1 MTPQNRRRIMLLFA
15 IALGAAAAVA
25 LTRGD
30 YSTPVKSAVPLGV
43 SRQAILDKLA
53 RVYPLQPVE
62 NKPTLYV
69 VKLGNSIATSAIQ
82 GNPYA
87 PYMANVTAVYTKET
101 APILATAANLLA
113 MAILGDGE
121 WYGPW
126 AGKAIHKVEPGFDVA
141 GQYTNAAGVYEVRMS
156 KRELNGENVL
166 SIAFRR
172 LK

>member
-1 MTPQNRRRIMLLFA
+1 MLLFA
-15 IALGAAAAVA
+15 LVLGIAAAVA

-30 YSTPVKSAVPLGV
+30 YSTPARSGVPLGV
-43 SRQAILDKLA
+43 SRQAILDKLG
-53 RVYPLQPVE
+53 RVYPLRPVE

-69 VKLGNSIATSAIQ
+69 VKLGNSIATAAIQ
-82 GNPYA
+82 GNPDA

-101 APILATAANLLA
+101 APVLATSANLLA

-126 AGKAIHKVEPGFDVA
+126 AGKAIHKAEPGFDIA

-156 KRELNGENVL
+156 KRELNGELVL
-166 SIAFRR
+166 SVAFRR
-172 LK
+172 LR